1 MQLRWLD
8 NLRHLVLRLKDHLL
22 GVLLLLVIDEFL
34 LIILL
39 VLHVHLL
46 LEIIIV
52 TKESVSLLTEIDALP
67 LYLLEVLLQVRDSLL
82 QVGNLAS
89 ETQDSSIPHRPL
101 TANSPMILGEDTDSV
116 TSLHQSK
123 VQQLSPGASTVQLL
137 LCGEQQKVLMV
148 HRLAQVTMTRHI
160 HRTPQTVMTG
170 KVAVTT
176 TQLLPVSS
184 TESGESLMH
193 SSSTVSYTHLRA
205 HETD

>member
-8 NLRHLVLRLKDHLL
+8 NLIHLVLRLKDHLL

-46 LEIIIV
+46 VEVVIV
-52 TKESVSLLTEIDALP
+52 TNESVSLLTEIDVLL

-82 QVGNLAS
+82 QVGNLAP
-89 ETQDSSIPHRPL
+89 ETQDSGVPHRPL
-101 TANSPMILGEDTDSV
+101 TANSPAILGEDTDSV

-123 VQQLSPGASTVQLL
+123 VQQLSPGVSTVQLL
-137 LCGEQQKVLMV
+137 LRGEQQEVLMV
-148 HRLAQVTMTRHI
+148 HRLTQVTMTRHI
-160 HRTPQTVMTG
+160 HRMPRTVTTG

-184 TESGESLMH
+184 TESGESP
-193 SSSTVSYTHLRA
+193 VSYTHL
-205 HETD
+205 